1 MTLRITNTTP
11 SITTLSI
18 KNSYITL
25 VSCFCV
31 VMLRVIILNVV
42 MLRVIILN
50 VVMLRVIILN
60 AVMLRVIILNVVMLI
75 VVAPFPTE
83 AGSLPHLQTN

>member
-1 MTLRITNTTP
+1 MTLRITNTTT

-18 KNSYITL
+18 KNSYIML
-25 VSCFCV
+25 SVCFCA

-42 MLRVIILN
+42 MLRVIILD
-50 VVMLRVIILN
+50 V
-60 AVMLRVIILNVVMLI
+60 VMLRVIILNVVMLI

>member
-1 MTLRITNTTP
+1 MTLRITNTTPSITNTTP

-50 VVMLRVIILN
+50 

-83 AGSLPHLQTN
+83 ALSLPHLQTN